1 MKQLITPTPII
12 PCMGGWCLQYV
23 RQAYGLDAKYA
34 SATEA
39 WEKSTSKHRDRNF
52 PPGLW
57 IPVWYGIAENPL
69 GHVVLLAPDG
79 RVYSTS
85 DYSGWPVIHN
95 SLSDLEAYYAYYD
108 MTLQYRGWTEDVASY
123 AVLANTGLAS
133 QGNVT
138 PKPKEDELSAAEVK
152 QIKDHINAVMLG
164 GYSWEGKK
172 HYGIGMVVE
181 ENQRRIAKIWD
192 TEVVHGGKHSV
203 KAELV
208 KTRQEVIALTALV
221 TKLLSSQN
229 TNLTIEQITEAV
241 KTALDESVID
251 VDINIAGKP
260 VSEPA
265 PAEG

>member
-1 MKQLITPTPII
+1 MKQLIIPTPII
-12 PCMGGWCLQYV
+12 PCQGGWCLQYV
-23 RQAYGLDAKYA
+23 RQAFGLPARYND
-34 SATEA
+34 ATEA
-39 WEKSTSKHRDRNF
+39 WNKSTSKHKDRNF

-95 SLSDLEAYYAYYD
+95 SLADLEAFYAYYKL
-108 MTLQYRGWTEDVASY
+108 TLQYRGWTEDVAGY
-123 AVLANTGLAS
+123 PVLERNTTT
-133 QGNVT
+133 Q
-138 PKPKEDELSAAEVK
+138 PKEDELSAAEVK
-152 QIKDHINAVMLG
+152 QITDHFNAVMLG
-164 GYSWEGKK
+164 GYTWEGKK

-181 ENQRRIAKIWD
+181 ENQRRIGKVWE
-192 TEVVHGGKHSV
+192 TEVVHGGTHSV
-203 KAELV
+203 KSELV

-221 TKLLSSQN
+221 TKLLSNQN
-229 TNLTIEQITEAV
+229 TNLTIEQITAAV

-260 VSEPA
+260 VQNPA